1 MSDAVQMIGLETI
14 AGLHGFV
21 TRWRCLEPVGGEL
34 LYPRYGDALLPAPFA
49 KRVAVE
55 ATLRSGMEQPVRLE
69 VNGFSGW
76 CAALNGSP
84 MEWQPLVPGWG
95 NAFVGALR
103 RGENRLMIS
112 IEPQEGPRRLGA
124 RVMRPDRALL
134 AGVQQVFSPPPD
146 GLGGQLRPGLSPL
159 SDFLRLANQQ
169 FSARAHPHS
178 LPGDWPGAS
187 GFWHAG

>member
-69 VNGFSGW
+69 VMGRHGTFD
-76 CAALNGSP
+76 
-84 MEWQPLVPGWG
+84 V
-95 NAFVGALR
+95 VG
-103 RGENRLMIS
+103 
-112 IEPQEGPRRLGA
+112 
-124 RVMRPDRALL
+124 VD
-134 AGVQQVFSPPPD
+134 
-146 GLGGQLRPGLSPL
+146 
-159 SDFLRLANQQ
+159 
-169 FSARAHPHS
+169 
-178 LPGDWPGAS
+178 
-187 GFWHAG
+187 